1 MIKVET
7 KKLGKEWEK
16 TLVIPW
22 IINPAVPLSWVVQK
36 SDSVIHRINRY
47 PEDKY

>member
-7 KKLGKEWEK
+7 KKLDKEWEK
-16 TLVIPW
+16 TLVIRW
-22 IINPAVPLSWVVQK
+22 IINPAVPLSRVVQK

-47 PEDKY
+47 LEDKY